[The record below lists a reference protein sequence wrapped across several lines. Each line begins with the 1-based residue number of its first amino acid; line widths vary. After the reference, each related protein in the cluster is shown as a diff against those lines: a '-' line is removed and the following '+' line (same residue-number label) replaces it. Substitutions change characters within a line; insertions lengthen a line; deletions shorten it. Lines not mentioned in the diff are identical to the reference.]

1 MTGEQVLAFV
11 VANPGCNSVD
21 VGRAFASNS
30 KVAGA
35 HLARLAG
42 KKLIIQRGT
51 VGAFIY
57 GPLGWTPRTK
67 IRPPSIDTAE
77 DRIAEID
84 EMLGNLQRE
93 KRALLAFL
101 DALKA

>member
-1 MTGEQVLAFV
+1 LTGEQVLAFV
-11 VANPGCNSVD
+11 VANPGCTSID
-21 VGRAFASNS
+21 VGQAFGSNS
-30 KVAGA
+30 KAAGA
-35 HLARLAG
+35 HLSRLAV
-42 KKLIIQRGT
+42 KRLIIQRGT

-57 GPLGWTPRTK
+57 GPLGWTPRSK

-84 EMLGNLQRE
+84 EMLANLQRE

-101 DALKA
+101 AALRP